1 MIAFLPDVTV
11 LTVLLLVVG
20 FGLVLLEMH
29 IPGFGV
35 PGIAGAICLILA
47 VALTAENFAQALVMI
62 LGILAILGIML
73 GVVLTFFTKGK
84 FFKPLILPD
93 EQKKEHG
100 YISSSDLDYLL
111 GKSGV
116 AVTDLRP
123 TGSVDIDGVKFD
135 VISEGEYINK
145 GTNVEIF
152 KVSGVKLLVKKLKY
166 KFIFKGEIINDYQFN
181 YSSNSSC
188 IFNYCVC

>member
-1 MIAFLPDVTV
+1 MIAFLPDITV
-11 LTVLLLVVG
+11 LTVLLLIVG

-29 IPGFGV
+29 IPGFGL

-47 VALTAENFAQALVMI
+47 VALTAENFAQALVMA

-84 FFKPLILPD
+84 LFKPLILPD

-111 GKSGV
+111 GKTGV

-135 VISEGEYINK
+135 VISEGEYIRK

-152 KVSGVKLLVKKLKY
+152 KVSGVKLLVKKSK
-166 KFIFKGEIINDYQFN
+166 I
-181 YSSNSSC
+181 
-188 IFNYCVC
+188 

>member
-1 MIAFLPDVTV
+1 MSAFLPDITV
-11 LTVLLLVVG
+11 LTVLLLIVG
-20 FGLVLLEMH
+20 FGLVILEMH
-29 IPGFGV
+29 IPGFGL

-47 VALTAENFAQALVMI
+47 VALTAENFAQALVMA

-84 FFKPLILPD
+84 LFKPLILPD

-111 GKSGV
+111 RKTGV

-135 VISEGEYINK
+135 VISEGEYIRK

-152 KVSGVKLLVKKLKY
+152 KVSGVKLLVKKSK
-166 KFIFKGEIINDYQFN
+166 I
-181 YSSNSSC
+181 
-188 IFNYCVC
+188 

>member
-47 VALTAENFAQALVMI
+47 VVLTAENFAQALVMA

-73 GVVLTFFTKGK
+73 GVVLTFS
-84 FFKPLILPD
+84 
-93 EQKKEHG
+93 QKET
-100 YISSSDLDYLL
+100 L
-111 GKSGV
+111 
-116 AVTDLRP
+116 
-123 TGSVDIDGVKFD
+123 
-135 VISEGEYINK
+135 
-145 GTNVEIF
+145 
-152 KVSGVKLLVKKLKY
+152 
-166 KFIFKGEIINDYQFN
+166 
-181 YSSNSSC
+181 
-188 IFNYCVC
+188 

>member
-1 MIAFLPDVTV
+1 MIAFLPNVTV

-152 KVSGVKLLVKKLKY
+152 KVSGVKLLVKKVK
-166 KFIFKGEIINDYQFN
+166 I
-181 YSSNSSC
+181 
-188 IFNYCVC
+188 

>member
-1 MIAFLPDVTV
+1 MSAFLPDVTV

-47 VALTAENFAQALVMI
+47 VVLTAENFAQALVMI